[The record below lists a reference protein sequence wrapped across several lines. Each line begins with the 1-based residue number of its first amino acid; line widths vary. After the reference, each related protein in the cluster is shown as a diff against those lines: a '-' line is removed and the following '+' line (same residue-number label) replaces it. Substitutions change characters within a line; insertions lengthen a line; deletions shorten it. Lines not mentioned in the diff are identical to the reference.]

1 MAIEI
6 YMPALSPT
14 MEKGTLAKWL
24 VKEGDSVAS
33 GDMLCEIETD
43 KATMEYESIDDGVI
57 AKIFI
62 AEGAEDVPVGTI
74 IALLAE
80 EGEDIAEVLADTSTS
95 STRTET
101 SSSHAEISSVQ
112 SDTVVAPAS
121 EKPVRPELVEGQK
134 VASEGSRIIA
144 SPLARR
150 IAEQKGL
157 NLSAIS
163 GSGPYGRIIKADV
176 EAVQTGVS
184 TSSARTEVSRQEA
197 PVSVSV
203 VSYSE
208 PSETPFV
215 EVKLTSMR
223 KTIARRLTESKQTVP
238 HFYLTIDCEID
249 KLLALR
255 KELNEG
261 AGDTDVKL
269 SVNDFVIKAVGL
281 ALKKVPDANASF
293 AGDKIY
299 KYSRADISVA
309 VAIEGGL
316 ITPVVR
322 GACTKG
328 LGEISTIVKDLA
340 GRAKEGKLAPHE
352 YSGGTFSISNLGM
365 FGIKE
370 FSAVINPPEGA
381 ILAIGSG
388 EQRPVVKD
396 GALAVATVMTCTL
409 SCDHRVIDG
418 TIGAEFLAAFKGYL
432 QSPITMLL

>member
-14 MEKGTLAKWL
+14 MEMGTLAKWL

-57 AKIFI
+57 AKIFV
-62 AEGAEDVPVGTI
+62 AEGAEDVPVGTV

-80 EGEDIAEVLADTSTS
+80 EGEDVAEV
-95 STRTET
+95 
-101 SSSHAEISSVQ
+101 
-112 SDTVVAPAS
+112 
-121 EKPVRPELVEGQK
+121 K
-134 VASEGSRIIA
+134 VASKPAPVAEPKVETVAKEAPVVAAASVPVAVAAPAVKSEGRVKA

-157 NLSAIS
+157 DLSSIN
-163 GSGPYGRIIKADV
+163 GSGPHGRIVKADV
-176 EAVQTGVS
+176 EGAKAGAPTV
-184 TSSARTEVSRQEA
+184 ARA
-197 PVSVSV
+197 APPVSVAAPA

-215 EVKLTSMR
+215 EVKLSNMR

-238 HFYLTIDCEID
+238 HFYLTIDCELD
-249 KLLALR
+249 KMLALR
-255 KELNEG
+255 SELNANSENTG
-261 AGDTDVKL
+261 IKL
-269 SVNDFVIKAVGL
+269 SVNDFIIKAVGL

-293 AGDKIY
+293 AGDKVY

-309 VAIEGGL
+309 VAIDGGL

-322 GACTKG
+322 GADTKG
-328 LGEISTIVKDLA
+328 LCEISAAVKDLA

-352 YSGGTFSISNLGM
+352 YTGGTFSISNLGM

-381 ILAIGSG
+381 ILAIGAG

-396 GALAVATVMTCTL
+396 GALAVATVMSCTL

-418 TIGAEFLAAFKGYL
+418 AIGAEFLAAFKGYM

>member
-14 MEKGTLAKWL
+14 MEMGTLAKWL
-24 VKEGDSVAS
+24 VKEGDSVVS

-43 KATMEYESIDDGVI
+43 KATMEYESIDDGII

-62 AEGAEDVPVGTI
+62 AQGAEDVPVGTV

-80 EGEDIAEVLADTSTS
+80 EGEDVADLKVVSEPAVKAEA
-95 STRTET
+95 
-101 SSSHAEISSVQ
+101 APA
-112 SDTVVAPAS
+112 VVATPTAIDV
-121 EKPVRPELVEGQK
+121 PVRAPSVSSDNHIK
-134 VASEGSRIIA
+134 A

-157 NLSAIS
+157 DLSTIS
-163 GSGPYGRIIKADV
+163 GSGPNGRIIKVDV
-176 EAVQTGVS
+176 EGA
-184 TSSARTEVSRQEA
+184 TSAPAARA
-197 PVSVSV
+197 PASVSAPA

-208 PSETPFV
+208 PSETPFE
-215 EVKLTSMR
+215 EVNLSNMR

-261 AGDTDVKL
+261 AGDTGVKL

-293 AGDKIY
+293 AGDKVY
-299 KYSRADISVA
+299 KYSRADISIA
-309 VAIEGGL
+309 VAIDGGL

-322 GACTKG
+322 GACSKG
-328 LGEISTIVKDLA
+328 LGEISTLVKDLA

-352 YSGGTFSISNLGM
+352 YTGGTFSISNLGM

-381 ILAIGSG
+381 ILAVGAG
-388 EQRPVVKD
+388 EQRPIVKD

-418 TIGAEFLAAFKGYL
+418 SIGAEFLAAFKGYM